1 MIVNVDNH
9 SSNVNMSPMKNRDR
23 HILDAA
29 IRLFLRFGVKRTSMN
44 DIAEEAGISR
54 QTLYKAFANKDAVLQ
69 ATIKSLADKVVLDI
83 EAGLEKADG
92 LKAQLDVIFNHIVIE
107 HYDFL
112 HSSPN
117 AEDIIAGVSASSQ
130 EELEAGALRN
140 TAIIVR
146 VLEPFADAIARSD
159 LTVEQYADFIQRSAT
174 SAKYNAKSRKHLLEL
189 LAALR
194 VSTLKVTGD
203 F

>member
-1 MIVNVDNH
+1 
-9 SSNVNMSPMKNRDR
+9 
-23 HILDAA
+23 
-29 IRLFLRFGVKRTSMN
+29 MN

-83 EAGLEKADG
+83 EAGLEKANG
-92 LKAQLDVIFNHIVIE
+92 LGAQLDVIFNHIVIE

-130 EELEAGALRN
+130 EELEAGAQRN
-140 TAIIVR
+140 TAIIAR
-146 VLEPFADAIARSD
+146 VLEPFVREIEQAG
-159 LTVEQYADFIQRSAT
+159 LTVGQYADFVQRSAT
-174 SAKYNAKSRKHLLEL
+174 AAKYAAKSRRHLLEL

-194 VSTLKVTGD
+194 VSTLKVAGA